1 MNLRKI
7 KRLKCL
13 FKANKKY
20 LMIKKKKIQKNQN
33 QNKIK

>member
-20 LMIKKKKIQKNQN
+20 LMIKKKKNLEKLES
-33 QNKIK
+33 K